1 MDVIHTRPNKLKV
14 KQFFTKLQK
23 NKHHKQTWRKYDMQK
38 KHTKIEVSYTAFPF
52 KELAEEVTSL
62 RKPQLLRRRVPGG
75 LPAVQE
81 TP

>member
-1 MDVIHTRPNKLKV
+1 M
-14 KQFFTKLQK
+14 
-23 NKHHKQTWRKYDMQK
+23 QTIK